1 MSFSLRLRLPSLET
15 ARLNSTKPAAIY

>member
-15 ARLNSTKPAAIY
+15 ARLNGTKPAAIY